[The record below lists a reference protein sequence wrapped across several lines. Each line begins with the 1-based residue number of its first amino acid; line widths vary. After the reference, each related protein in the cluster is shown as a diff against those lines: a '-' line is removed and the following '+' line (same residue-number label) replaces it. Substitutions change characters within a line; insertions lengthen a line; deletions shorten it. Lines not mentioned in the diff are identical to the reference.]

1 MRTDVW
7 LTIACVCLV
16 IFSELDKESA
26 CSETVGERFRNTA
39 VNVITA
45 SFVSDEQIIRA
56 RDGDI

>member
-1 MRTDVW
+1 MLTDFW

-26 CSETVGERFRNTA
+26 CSGTVGDRFRNTA
-39 VNVITA
+39 LNVITA
-45 SFVSDEQIIRA
+45 SFVSDDQIIRA